1 MSNQN
6 YLVQYARQYP
16 TRIILTILLGF
27 SGAIFSGVSTTLIV
41 PVVLNFL
48 GQEME
53 MKGAPPLIQKMLL
66 PFVDVPESYRLGLMA
81 LAILLALVLKNLT
94 TYWSS
99 IVSSSLSRALTCDMR
114 EAGLKLMLDV
124 DLDFYAKTKVG
135 DLINQLGGEIA
146 RASSAIGI
154 YIGMFTTSITIF
166 VFVII
171 LLSISWQLTLA
182 TGLLLFVVT
191 ILNQYII
198 GKAKQSGNLLS
209 EASRSYS
216 IKQMEVLN
224 GIRLV
229 KATANEKPEYE
240 QLKKLIRE
248 REKADYKAQMAS
260 AAIAPINEVVNML
273 VLLVLIVIGKFFLSQ
288 DQITALSTILLTYLF
303 ILFRTLPLIS
313 QLNNA
318 RSNLAQRVAAINII
332 GGFLKRDN
340 KPIMKSGSIP
350 FTGIQEGIHFNNI
363 SFTYPGHD
371 KIALQN
377 IDLYIPQGK
386 TLALVG
392 GSGAGKSTLADL
404 LPRFYDPTQGSIAID
419 GQDLR
424 DFDLRSLR
432 QSMGIVSQDTFLFNA
447 SVRDNIAYAKP
458 DATDEEIIFAA
469 QQANAEEFIT
479 KLPQGF
485 LTPIGDRGVL
495 LSGGQRQ
502 RISIARAILQNP
514 DILIL
519 DEATSALDTV
529 SERLVQEAIDKLSHE
544 RTTVVVAHRLS
555 TIQKADQIAVL
566 EQGCLAEVG
575 THDQLLAK
583 GGKYTQLYTLQFAD
597 EASRDR
603 AIIRSSYEVRSRLN
617 PMIGFLQLLA
627 DELIDDP
634 EERQE
639 LLNESY
645 RSATFILDS
654 LEFIEHSVKIR
665 LNSKLSN

>member
-1 MSNQN
+1 MLNKN
-6 YLVQYARQYP
+6 YLVEYARRYP
-16 TRIILTILLGF
+16 IRIILTILLGF

-41 PVVLNFL
+41 PVVLNLL
-48 GQEME
+48 GQQME
-53 MKGAPPLIQKMLL
+53 MKGAPPFIQKILA
-66 PFVDVPESYRLGLMA
+66 PFGDVPEPYRLGLMA
-81 LAILLALVLKNLT
+81 GAILLALILKNLT

-99 IVSSSLSRALTCDMR
+99 LVSSSLGRALTCDMR
-114 EAGLKLMLDV
+114 EAGLKLLLDV

-146 RASSAIGI
+146 RSSSAIGI

-166 VFVII
+166 VFVLI

-182 TGLLLFVVT
+182 TGLLLFIVT

-198 GKAKQSGNLLS
+198 GRAKQSGNLLS
-209 EASRSYS
+209 EASRNYS

-229 KATANEKPEYE
+229 KATANEKPEYK

-332 GGFLKRDN
+332 GEFLRRDN
-340 KPIMKSGSIP
+340 KPIMKIGSIS
-350 FTGIQEGIHFNNI
+350 FTGLKEGIHFNNI

-377 IDLYIPQGK
+377 IDLYLPRGT

-404 LPRFYDPTQGSIAID
+404 LPRFYDPTGGSIVID
-419 GQDLR
+419 GQNLR
-424 DFDLRSLR
+424 DFDLQSLR
-432 QSMGIVSQDTFLFNA
+432 KSMGIVSQDTFLFNA

-529 SERLVQEAIDKLSHE
+529 SERLVQEAIDKLSHD
-544 RTTVVVAHRLS
+544 RTTVVIAHRLS
-555 TIQKADQIAVL
+555 TIQKANQIAVL
-566 EQGCLAEVG
+566 DQGCLAEVG

-583 GGKYTQLYTLQFAD
+583 GGKYAQLYTLQFAD

-627 DELIDDP
+627 DELVDDP

-654 LEFIEHSVKIR
+654 LEFIEQSVKIR
-665 LNSKLSN
+665 LNSKLLN

>member
-1 MSNQN
+1 MPNQN

-209 EASRSYS
+209 EASRNYS

-229 KATANEKPEYE
+229 KATANENPEYE

-363 SFTYPGHD
+363 SFIYPGHD

-377 IDLYIPQGK
+377 IDLYIPRGQ

-432 QSMGIVSQDTFLFNA
+432 QSMGIVSQDTFLFNT

>member
-154 YIGMFTTSITIF
+154 YIGIFTTSITIF

-209 EASRSYS
+209 EASRNYS

-229 KATANEKPEYE
+229 KATANENPEYE

-363 SFTYPGHD
+363 SFIYPGHD

-377 IDLYIPQGK
+377 IDLYIPRGQ

-424 DFDLRSLR
+424 DFDIRTLR

>member
-6 YLVQYARQYP
+6 YLVQYARRYP
-16 TRIILTILLGF
+16 IRIILTILLGF
-27 SGAIFSGVSTTLIV
+27 SGAIFSGISTTLIV

-53 MKGAPPLIQKMLL
+53 MKGAPPLIQRMLL
-66 PFVDVPESYRLGLMA
+66 PFGDVPESYRLGLMA
-81 LAILLALVLKNLT
+81 LAILFALVLKNLT
-94 TYWSS
+94 AYWSS
-99 IVSSSLSRALTCDMR
+99 LVSSSLSRTLTCDMR

-146 RASSAIGI
+146 RAASAIGI

-166 VFVII
+166 VFVLI

-182 TGLLLFVVT
+182 TGVLLFIVSL
-191 ILNQYII
+191 LNQYII
-198 GKAKQSGNLLS
+198 SKSKQSGNLLS
-209 EASRSYS
+209 KISRNYS

-229 KATANEKPEYE
+229 KATANENPEYE
-240 QLKKLIRE
+240 QLKHLIRE

-260 AAIAPINEVVNML
+260 AAIAPINEVVNMV
-273 VLLVLIVIGKFFLSQ
+273 VLLVLIVVGKFFLSQ

-318 RSNLAQRVAAINII
+318 RSNLAQRLAAINII
-332 GGFLKRDN
+332 GEFLRRDN
-340 KPIMKSGSIP
+340 KPIMKSGFIP
-350 FTGIQEGIHFNNI
+350 FTKLQEGIHFNQV

-371 KIALQN
+371 KLALQD
-377 IDLYIPQGK
+377 IDLYLPRGT

-404 LPRFYDPTQGSIAID
+404 LPRFYDPTAGCITID

-424 DFDLRSLR
+424 DFDLKSLR

-458 DATDEEIIFAA
+458 NATDEEIIFAA
-469 QQANAEEFIT
+469 QQANAEEFIV

-529 SERLVQEAIDKLSHE
+529 SERLVQEAIDKLSHD

-566 EQGCLAEVG
+566 EQGCLAEIG

-583 GGKYTQLYTLQFAD
+583 GGKYTQLYTMQFAD
-597 EASRDR
+597 EATRDR

-627 DELIDDP
+627 DELVDDP

-654 LEFIEHSVKIR
+654 LEFIEQSVKIR
-665 LNSKLSN
+665 LNNKI

>member
-1 MSNQN
+1 MLNQN

-16 TRIILTILLGF
+16 IRIIFTIVLGF

-41 PVVLNFL
+41 PVVLNLL

-53 MKGAPPLIQKMLL
+53 MKGAPPLIQKILV
-66 PFVDVPESYRLGLMA
+66 PFGNVPESYRLGLMA
-81 LAILLALVLKNLT
+81 GAILLALVLKNLT

-99 IVSSSLSRALTCDMR
+99 LVSSSLGRALTCDMR

-135 DLINQLGGEIA
+135 DLINQLGGEIG

-154 YIGMFTTSITIF
+154 YTGMFTTSITIF

-182 TGLLLFVVT
+182 TGVLLFIVT
-191 ILNQYII
+191 LLNQYII
-198 GKAKQSGNLLS
+198 TKSRLSGNLLS
-209 EASRSYS
+209 KVSRNYS

-229 KATANEKPEYE
+229 KATANEKSEYE
-240 QLKKLIRE
+240 QLKHLIRE
-248 REKADYKAQMAS
+248 REKADYKAQMAT
-260 AAIAPINEVVNML
+260 AAISPINEVVNML
-273 VLLVLIVIGKFFLSQ
+273 VLLVLIMIGKFFLSQ

-332 GGFLKRDN
+332 GEFLRRDN
-340 KPIMKSGSIP
+340 KPIMKSGSVP
-350 FTGIQEGIHFNNI
+350 FTGLQKGIHFNHI
-363 SFTYPGHD
+363 SFTYPGHN
-371 KIALQN
+371 KLALED
-377 IDLYIPQGK
+377 IDLYVPRGT

-404 LPRFYDPTQGSIAID
+404 LPRFYDPVEGCIQLD
-419 GQDLR
+419 GCDLR
-424 DFDLRSLR
+424 DFDLQNLR
-432 QSMGIVSQDTFLFNA
+432 KSMGIVSQDTFLFNA
-447 SVRDNIAYAKP
+447 SVRDNIAYARP
-458 DATDEEIIFAA
+458 NVTDEEILLAA
-469 QQANAEEFIT
+469 QQANAEEFIVN
-479 KLPQGF
+479 LPEGF
-485 LTPIGDRGVL
+485 MTPIGDRGVL

-529 SERLVQEAIDKLSHE
+529 SERLVQEAIEKLSRD
-544 RTTVVVAHRLS
+544 RTTVVIAHRLS
-555 TIQKADQIAVL
+555 TIQTADQIAVL
-566 EQGCLAEVG
+566 DQGCVAEVG

-583 GGKYTQLYTLQFAD
+583 GGKYAQLYTLQFAD
-597 EASRDR
+597 EAARDR
-603 AIIRSSYEVRSRLN
+603 AIIRSSYDVRSRLN

-627 DELIDDP
+627 DDLVDEP

-645 RSATFILDS
+645 RSATYILDS
-654 LEFIEHSVKIR
+654 LEFIEQSVKIR
-665 LNSKLSN
+665 LNTKISS

>member
-1 MSNQN
+1 MLNKN

-41 PVVLNFL
+41 PVVLNLL
-48 GQEME
+48 GQQME
-53 MKGAPPLIQKMLL
+53 MKGAPPLIQKILA
-66 PFVDVPESYRLGLMA
+66 PFGDVPEPYRLGLMA
-81 LAILLALVLKNLT
+81 GAILVALILKNLT

-99 IVSSSLSRALTCDMR
+99 LVSSSLGRALTCDMR
-114 EAGLKLMLDV
+114 EAGLKLLLDV

-166 VFVII
+166 VFVLI

-182 TGLLLFVVT
+182 TGLLLFIVT

-198 GKAKQSGNLLS
+198 HNSKQSGNLLS
-209 EASRSYS
+209 KVSRNYS

-229 KATANEKPEYE
+229 KATANENPEYK

-332 GGFLKRDN
+332 GEFLRRDN
-340 KPIMKSGSIP
+340 KPIMKFGSIS
-350 FTGIQEGIHFNNI
+350 FTGLQEGIHFNNI

-377 IDLYIPQGK
+377 IDLYIPRGT

-404 LPRFYDPTQGSIAID
+404 LPRFYDPTGGSIVID

-424 DFDLRSLR
+424 DFDLQSLR
-432 QSMGIVSQDTFLFNA
+432 KSMGIVSQDTFLFNA

-458 DATDEEIIFAA
+458 DVTDEEIIFAA

-529 SERLVQEAIDKLSHE
+529 SERLVQEAIDKLSHD
-544 RTTVVVAHRLS
+544 RTTVVIAHRLS

-566 EQGCLAEVG
+566 DQGCLAEVG

-583 GGKYTQLYTLQFAD
+583 GGKYAQLYTLQFAD
-597 EASRDR
+597 EATRDR

-627 DELIDDP
+627 DELVDDP

-654 LEFIEHSVKIR
+654 LEFIEQSVKIR
-665 LNSKLSN
+665 LNNRI

>member
-1 MSNQN
+1 MLNKN

-41 PVVLNFL
+41 PVVLNLL
-48 GQEME
+48 GQQME
-53 MKGAPPLIQKMLL
+53 MKGAPPLIQKILA
-66 PFVDVPESYRLGLMA
+66 PFGDVPEPYRLGLMA
-81 LAILLALVLKNLT
+81 GAILVALILKNLT

-99 IVSSSLSRALTCDMR
+99 LVSSSLGRALTCDMR
-114 EAGLKLMLDV
+114 EAGLKLLLDV

-166 VFVII
+166 VFVLI

-182 TGLLLFVVT
+182 TGLLLFIVT

-198 GKAKQSGNLLS
+198 HNSKQSGNLLS
-209 EASRSYS
+209 KVSRNYS

-229 KATANEKPEYE
+229 KATANENPEYK

-332 GGFLKRDN
+332 GEFLRRDN
-340 KPIMKSGSIP
+340 KPIMKFGSIS
-350 FTGIQEGIHFNNI
+350 FTGLQEGIHFNNI

-377 IDLYIPQGK
+377 IDLYIPRGT

-404 LPRFYDPTQGSIAID
+404 LPRFYDPTVGSIVID

-424 DFDLRSLR
+424 DFDLQSLR
-432 QSMGIVSQDTFLFNA
+432 KSMGIVSQDTFLFNA

-458 DATDEEIIFAA
+458 DVTDEEIIFAA

-529 SERLVQEAIDKLSHE
+529 SERLVQEAIDKLSHD
-544 RTTVVVAHRLS
+544 RTTVVIAHRLS

-566 EQGCLAEVG
+566 DQGCLAEVG

-583 GGKYTQLYTLQFAD
+583 GGKYAQLYTMQFAD
-597 EASRDR
+597 EATRDR

-627 DELIDDP
+627 DELVDDP

-654 LEFIEHSVKIR
+654 LEFIEQSVKIR
-665 LNSKLSN
+665 LNNRI

>member
-6 YLVQYARQYP
+6 YLVQYARRYP
-16 TRIILTILLGF
+16 IRIILTIILGF

-53 MKGAPPLIQKMLL
+53 IKGAPPLIQKMLL
-66 PFVDVPESYRLGLMA
+66 PFGDVPESYRLGLMA

-99 IVSSSLSRALTCDMR
+99 LVSSSLGRALTCDMR

-166 VFVII
+166 VFVLI
-171 LLSISWQLTLA
+171 LVSISWQLTLA
-182 TGLLLFVVT
+182 TGILLFIVT
-191 ILNQYII
+191 FLNQYII
-198 GKAKQSGNLLS
+198 TKAKKSGNLLS
-209 EASRSYS
+209 ETSRNYS

-229 KATANEKPEYE
+229 KATANEKPEYDH
-240 QLKKLIRE
+240 LKKLIRE
-248 REKADYKAQMAS
+248 REKADFKAQMAS
-260 AAIAPINEVVNML
+260 AAIAPINEVINMV
-273 VLLVLIVIGKFFLSQ
+273 VLLVLIVVGKFFLSQ
-288 DQITALSTILLTYLF
+288 EQISSLSTILLTYLF

-318 RSNLAQRVAAINII
+318 RSNLAQRVAAIKII
-332 GGFLKRDN
+332 GEFLRQDN

-350 FTGIQEGIHFNNI
+350 FTRLQEGIHVNNI
-363 SFTYPGHD
+363 SFAYPGHD
-371 KIALQN
+371 KTALQN
-377 IDLYIPQGK
+377 IELYIPRGT

-404 LPRFYDPTQGSIAID
+404 LPRFYDPTQGAIVID

-424 DFDLRSLR
+424 DFDLQSLR
-432 QSMGIVSQDTFLFNA
+432 KSMGIVSQDTFLLNA

-479 KLPQGF
+479 KLPEGF
-485 LTPIGDRGVL
+485 LTPIGDRGIL

-566 EQGCLAEVG
+566 EQGCVAEVG

-627 DELIDDP
+627 DELVDDP

-654 LEFIEHSVKIR
+654 LEFIEQSVKIR
-665 LNSKLSN
+665 LNSRVSN

>member
-1 MSNQN
+1 MPNQN

-209 EASRSYS
+209 EASRNYS

-229 KATANEKPEYE
+229 KATANENPEYE

-363 SFTYPGHD
+363 SFIYPGHD

-377 IDLYIPQGK
+377 IDLYIPRGQ

-424 DFDLRSLR
+424 DFDIRTLR

>member
-1 MSNQN
+1 MLNKN

-41 PVVLNFL
+41 PVVLNLL
-48 GQEME
+48 GQQME
-53 MKGAPPLIQKMLL
+53 MKGAPPLIQKILA
-66 PFVDVPESYRLGLMA
+66 PFGDVPEPYRLGLMA
-81 LAILLALVLKNLT
+81 GAILVALILKNLT

-99 IVSSSLSRALTCDMR
+99 LVSSSLGRALTCDMR
-114 EAGLKLMLDV
+114 EAGLKLLLDV

-166 VFVII
+166 VFVLI

-182 TGLLLFVVT
+182 TGLLLFIVT

-198 GKAKQSGNLLS
+198 GRAKQSGNLLS
-209 EASRSYS
+209 ETSRNYS

-229 KATANEKPEYE
+229 KATANENPEYK

-332 GGFLKRDN
+332 GEFLRRDN
-340 KPIMKSGSIP
+340 KPIMKFGSIS
-350 FTGIQEGIHFNNI
+350 FTGLQEGIHFNNI

-377 IDLYIPQGK
+377 IDLYIPRGT

-404 LPRFYDPTQGSIAID
+404 LPRFYDPTGGSIVID

-424 DFDLRSLR
+424 DFDLQSLR
-432 QSMGIVSQDTFLFNA
+432 KSMGIVSQDTFLFNT

-458 DATDEEIIFAA
+458 GATDEEIILAA
-469 QQANAEEFIT
+469 QQANAEEFIVR
-479 KLPQGF
+479 LPQGF

-529 SERLVQEAIDKLSHE
+529 SERLVQEAIDKLSHD
-544 RTTVVVAHRLS
+544 RTTVVIAHRLS

-566 EQGCLAEVG
+566 EQGCLAEIG

-583 GGKYTQLYTLQFAD
+583 GGKYAQLYTLQFAD

-627 DELIDDP
+627 DELVDDP

-654 LEFIEHSVKIR
+654 LEFIEQSVKIR
-665 LNSKLSN
+665 LNSKVSN

>member
-1 MSNQN
+1 MINQN
-6 YLVQYARQYP
+6 YLVKYARQYP
-16 TRIILTILLGF
+16 IRIIFTIVLGF

-41 PVVLNFL
+41 PVVLNLL

-53 MKGAPPLIQKMLL
+53 MKGAPPLIQKILV
-66 PFVDVPESYRLGLMA
+66 PFGDVPEVYRLGLMA
-81 LAILLALVLKNLT
+81 GAILLALVLKNLT

-99 IVSSSLSRALTCDMR
+99 LVSSSLGRALTCDMR

-135 DLINQLGGEIA
+135 DLINQLGGEIS

-154 YIGMFTTSITIF
+154 YTGMFTTSITIF

-182 TGLLLFVVT
+182 TGVLLFIVT
-191 ILNQYII
+191 LLNQYII
-198 GKAKQSGNLLS
+198 SKSRLSGNLLS
-209 EASRSYS
+209 KISRNYS

-229 KATANEKPEYE
+229 KATANEKSEYE
-240 QLKKLIRE
+240 QLKHLIRE
-248 REKADYKAQMAS
+248 REKADYKAQMAT

-273 VLLVLIVIGKFFLSQ
+273 VLLVLIMIGKFFLSQ

-318 RSNLAQRVAAINII
+318 RSNLAQRIAAINII
-332 GGFLKRDN
+332 GEFLRRDN
-340 KPIMKSGSIP
+340 KPIMKSGSMP
-350 FTGIQEGIHFNNI
+350 FTGLQEGIHFDHI
-363 SFTYPGHD
+363 SFSYPGHD
-371 KIALQN
+371 KLALQD
-377 IDLYIPQGK
+377 IDLYVPCGT

-404 LPRFYDPTQGSIAID
+404 LPRFYDPIQGCIQLD
-419 GQDLR
+419 GRDLR
-424 DFDLRSLR
+424 DFDLNSLR
-432 QSMGIVSQDTFLFNA
+432 QLMGIVSQDTFLFNA
-447 SVRDNIAYAKP
+447 SVRDNIAYARP
-458 DATDEEIIFAA
+458 NATDEEILFAA
-469 QQANAEEFIT
+469 KQANAEEFIA

-485 LTPIGDRGVL
+485 LTAIGDRGVL

-529 SERLVQEAIDKLSHE
+529 SERLVQEAIEKLSRD
-544 RTTVVVAHRLS
+544 RTTVVIAHRLS

-566 EQGCLAEVG
+566 DQGCVAEVG

-583 GGKYTQLYTLQFAD
+583 GEKYAQLYTLQFAD
-597 EASRDR
+597 EAARDR
-603 AIIRSSYEVRSRLN
+603 AIIRSSYDVRSRLN
-617 PMIGFLQLLA
+617 PMMGFLQLLA
-627 DELIDDP
+627 DDLIDDL

-645 RSATFILDS
+645 HSATYILDS
-654 LEFIEHSVKIR
+654 LEFIEQSVKIR
-665 LNSKLSN
+665 LNNKT

>member
-1 MSNQN
+1 MLNKN

-41 PVVLNFL
+41 PVVLNLL
-48 GQEME
+48 GQQME
-53 MKGAPPLIQKMLL
+53 MKGAPPLIQKILA
-66 PFVDVPESYRLGLMA
+66 PFGDVPEPYRLGLMA
-81 LAILLALVLKNLT
+81 GAILVALILKNLT

-99 IVSSSLSRALTCDMR
+99 LVSSSLGRALTCDMR
-114 EAGLKLMLDV
+114 EAGLKLLLDV

-166 VFVII
+166 VFVLI

-182 TGLLLFVVT
+182 TGLLLFIVT
-191 ILNQYII
+191 ILNQNII
-198 GKAKQSGNLLS
+198 HNSKQSGNLLS
-209 EASRSYS
+209 KVSRNYS

-229 KATANEKPEYE
+229 KATANENPEYK

-332 GGFLKRDN
+332 GEFLRRDN
-340 KPIMKSGSIP
+340 KPIMKFGSIS
-350 FTGIQEGIHFNNI
+350 FTGLQEGIHFNNI

-377 IDLYIPQGK
+377 IDLYIPRGT

-404 LPRFYDPTQGSIAID
+404 LPRFYDPTGGSIVID

-424 DFDLRSLR
+424 DFDLQSLR
-432 QSMGIVSQDTFLFNA
+432 KSMGIVSQDTFLFNA

-458 DATDEEIIFAA
+458 DVTDEEIIFAA

-529 SERLVQEAIDKLSHE
+529 SERLVQEAIDKLSHD
-544 RTTVVVAHRLS
+544 RTTVVIAHRLS

-566 EQGCLAEVG
+566 EQGCLAEIG

-583 GGKYTQLYTLQFAD
+583 GGKYAQLYTLQFAD

-627 DELIDDP
+627 DELVDDP

-654 LEFIEHSVKIR
+654 LEFIEQSVKIR
-665 LNSKLSN
+665 LNSKVSN

>member
-1 MSNQN
+1 MPNQN
-6 YLVQYARQYP
+6 YLVQYARRYP
-16 TRIILTILLGF
+16 IRIILTIVLGF

-209 EASRSYS
+209 EASRNYS

-340 KPIMKSGSIP
+340 KPIMKSGSIH

-377 IDLYIPQGK
+377 IDLYIPRGK

>member
-154 YIGMFTTSITIF
+154 YIGIFTTSITIF

-209 EASRSYS
+209 EASRNYS

-363 SFTYPGHD
+363 SFIYPGHD

-377 IDLYIPQGK
+377 IDLYIPRGQ

-424 DFDLRSLR
+424 DFDIRTLR

>member
-1 MSNQN
+1 MPNQN

-154 YIGMFTTSITIF
+154 YIGIFTTSITIF

-209 EASRSYS
+209 EASRNYS

-229 KATANEKPEYE
+229 KATANENPEYE

-424 DFDLRSLR
+424 DFDIRTLR